1 MKTGPVRIALFGLGQ
16 WGNCHRAILED
27 CARDGLAELACAF
40 TWPPAHAEARSSA
53 LGIPVYHR
61 ENWRMIF
68 DVHAD
73 LDAVQVATPDPFHAE
88 FVLAALQRGLHV
100 YVEKPMATTVAECI
114 EIARLAR
121 ERGRLIE
128 IGFHKRFDPAY
139 KHAEVRLQA
148 ERVYDPPEDRE
159 IEGKPLGHVLK
170 GKATMEEPQLV
181 PREWFRMWAD
191 RSSPAFYLGTHMYD
205 IVRFLIRSEPRGVI
219 AYGHRGLIRS
229 RTRGAPTPD
238 GVDTWDT
245 VQAQVFFRNGASFYF
260 DTSWV
265 LPDRGE
271 YLTRQY
277 VDIVGEDGVIDI
289 DTCRRGFRST
299 TERLGPREDNPHFF
313 KANLRDGRLVYEGYG
328 VENIRDFLRRVRRLR
343 AGESLDAMAGHYPS
357 EADGLVATA
366 IAEATERS
374 LEGAAAD
381 RRIETP
387 AGETVVGK
395 LILLPEFRRL
405 FHENRVRLR
414 EGDFFES

>member
-1 MKTGPVRIALFGLGQ
+1 MNEGPVRVALFGLGQ

-27 CARDGLAELACAF
+27 CAREGTARLACAF
-40 TWPPAHAEARSSA
+40 TFSRERAEARARS

-61 ENWRMIF
+61 GNWREIF
-68 DVHAD
+68 DVPD
-73 LDAVQVATPDPFHAE
+73 GLDAVHVATPDPFHSE
-88 FVLAALQRGLHV
+88 YVLAALGRGLNV

-114 EIARLAR
+114 EIAKVAR
-121 ERGRLIE
+121 GGGRLVE
-128 IGFHKRFDPAY
+128 IGFHKRFDPSY

-159 IEGKPLGHVLK
+159 IEGKPLGRILK

-181 PREWFRMWAD
+181 PREWFRTWAD

-205 IVRFLIRSEPRGVI
+205 TVRFLIRSEPCGVV

-229 RTRGAPTPD
+229 RTRAAPTPD

-260 DTSWV
+260 DTSWI

-271 YLTRQY
+271 YLTRQQ
-277 VDIVGEDGVIDI
+277 VDIAGEDGIIDI

-299 TERLGPREDNPHFF
+299 TARLGPREDNPHFF

-328 VENIRDFLRRVRRLR
+328 VE
-343 AGESLDAMAGHYPS
+343 
-357 EADGLVATA
+357 
-366 IAEATERS
+366 
-374 LEGAAAD
+374 
-381 RRIETP
+381 
-387 AGETVVGK
+387 
-395 LILLPEFRRL
+395 
-405 FHENRVRLR
+405 
-414 EGDFFES
+414 